1 MEDKWQK
8 LVKVLTSSLR
18 LDTKS
23 TFDKPRNAPG
33 FAELNAPVEVN
44 VNAPMLGIPPLYAF
58 AIAVGVPSPIA
69 VNGGKTPG
77 PPIPFTI
84 IKEFKKLLN

>member
-1 MEDKWQK
+1 M
-8 LVKVLTSSLR
+8 R

-23 TFDKPRNAPG
+23 TFDKPRIAPG
-33 FAELNAPVEVN
+33 FAELSAPVEVN
-44 VNAPMLGIPPLYAF
+44 ANAPILGIPPLYAL

-77 PPIPFTI
+77 PPIPFTEI
-84 IKEFKKLLN
+84 YTNIY